1 MKKIRKAVALLMG
14 FVALALVSCAS
25 VEKTPSYAYTEQEV
39 QLNAGMYYVP
49 GILVKPKLA
58 AGKKIPVVVM
68 LHGTASQKNEV
79 GNLYQRLAVSLAK
92 RGYGS
97 LRIDFAGTGDSLAD
111 YKLYNLTTAKHDTKT
126 AINYLVRQEVF
137 DTDRMGLIGFSQGGL
152 IAQLVAAEDERIKA
166 MVTWSSVVG
175 DGVTVFES
183 FFDKYYAEAK
193 DNGFAVVE
201 FPWRDEPLNF
211 GLQWFNEIKSNTSF
225 TDMKNYQGKLLAVA
239 GTADT
244 LVPPV
249 SSTRLVNS
257 IGPARASLILVKD
270 ADHMFNVLADS
281 NENALAEDQ
290 TTPESV
296 LQATTDWFARTL

>member
-14 FVALALVSCAS
+14 FVVLALVSCAS

-49 GILVKPKLA
+49 GILVKPKLP
-58 AGKKIPVVVM
+58 AGTKIPVVVM

-152 IAQLVAAEDERIKA
+152 VAQLVAAEDERIKA

-201 FPWRDEPLNF
+201 FPWREEPLNF
-211 GLQWFNEIKSNTSF
+211 GLQWFNEIKNNTSF

-244 LVPPV
+244 LVPAV

-257 IGPARASLILVKD
+257 IGPARASLMLVKD
-270 ADHMFNVLADS
+270 ADHMFNVLAHSED
-281 NENALAEDQ
+281 NALAEDQ
-290 TTPESV
+290 TIPETV
-296 LQATTDWFARTL
+296 LQSTTDWFAKTL

>member
-14 FVALALVSCAS
+14 IVALALVSCAS
-25 VEKTPSYAYTEQEV
+25 VEKTPNYAYTEQEV

-49 GILVKPKLA
+49 GILVKPKLK
-58 AGKKIPVVVM
+58 AGQKIPAVVM

-92 RGYGS
+92 RGYAS

-126 AINYLVRQEVF
+126 ALNYLVRQEIF
-137 DTDRMGLIGFSQGGL
+137 DLDRMGLIGFSQGGL
-152 IAQLVAAEDERIKA
+152 IAQLVAAEDKRIKA

-193 DNGFAVVE
+193 ENGFAVVT
-201 FPWRDEPLNF
+201 FPWRAEPLHF
-211 GLQWFNEIKSNTSF
+211 GLQWFNEISSNTSF

-239 GTADT
+239 GTEDT
-244 LVPPV
+244 LVPPI
-249 SSTRLVNS
+249 SSTRLVNT
-257 IGPARASLILVKD
+257 IGPERASLMLID
-270 ADHMFNVLADS
+270 NADHLFNVLADS
-281 NENALAEDQ
+281 DENTLAEDQ
-290 TTPESV
+290 TIPELV
-296 LQATTDWFARTL
+296 LQSTTDWFAKTL